1 MALRHPIANGISE
14 YLELEH
20 TEMYGEPFDVPRPDD
35 LLFIRCSREARSSG
49 ADAVSIAAKIR
60 SSISVRQ
67 RKTFTKAPHEQKTC
81 CAWQIFPLIPCRLSA
96 RTSSKSV

>member
-1 MALRHPIANGISE
+1 MALGHPIANGISE

-49 ADAVSIAAKIR
+49 ADAVSIAAKVR

-67 RKTFTKAPHEQKTC
+67 RKTFGKAPVNRKLAAHGES
-81 CAWQIFPLIPCRLSA
+81 FP
-96 RTSSKSV
+96 